1 MATPINASTLTMS
14 DTKVATTSKSILG
27 KDDFMKLLITQLR
40 YQDPLN
46 PMSGTE
52 FAAQLAQF
60 SSVEQLHNISEQL
73 TMNLDA
79 SNLMTQSISNALA
92 ATMVGKDIKASGET
106 FAYAGTGEARFGY
119 TLPGAAESVVIKIQ
133 NEAGVVVKSIKGTGL
148 SKGDTTVT
156 WDGLDEDGNRVAA
169 GSYTFTVEAK
179 DVSGNTIEARPYL
192 FGRVT
197 SVRFK
202 ATGTVFVLDGVEIPL
217 ADVLEIL

>member
-1 MATPINASTLTMS
+1 MS
-14 DTKVATTSKSILG
+14 DAKVVTTSKSILG

-73 TMNLDA
+73 TTNLDA

-92 ATMVGKDIKASGET
+92 ATMVGKQIKASGST
-106 FAYAGTGEARFGY
+106 FAYSGTGDASFGY
-119 TLPGAAESVVIKIQ
+119 TLPGVADSAVIKVQ
-133 NEAGVVVKSIKGTGL
+133 NAAGVVVKTIKSTGL
-148 SKGDTTVT
+148 KKGDNAIT
-156 WDGLDEDGNRVAA
+156 WDGLDEDGNHVAA
-169 GSYTFTVEAK
+169 GSYSFTVEAA
-179 DVSGNTIEARPYL
+179 DASGNAITASPYL
-192 FGRVT
+192 FGHVT

-202 ATGTVFVLDGVEIPL
+202 ADGTVFVLDGVEIPL
-217 ADVLEIL
+217 ANVLEIL